1 MTSHLFQTY
10 GRRNI
15 EFVKGKGTKAID
27 NNGKQYLDFTSG
39 IGVCNLGHC
48 HPTVM
53 KAVQEQLK
61 DIWHISNLFTS
72 SLQEE
77 VASLLTENIA
87 LDYVFFC
94 NSGAEANE
102 AALKLARKH
111 TGKSL
116 VVTCEQ
122 SFHGRTFGTMSAT
135 GQNKVKE
142 GFGPLLP
149 SFLHT
154 PFNDIKALK
163 EVMNEEVAAVMVEAV
178 QGEGGV
184 IPADLSFLKEI
195 EALCKKFGSLFIIDE
210 VQTGIGRT
218 GTLFAYEQMGIKPD
232 IVTVAKALGN
242 GIPVGAMIGR
252 KELGTSF
259 PAGSHGSTFGGN
271 YVAMAAAKEV
281 LQITKKPSFLKEVKE
296 KGEYVLQKLQEELQH
311 VECIQNIRGKGLMVG
326 IECTHEVAS
335 FIEQLEKEGLL
346 VLQAGP
352 NVIRLLPPLIVT
364 NEELEQA
371 VYMIKK
377 VVCTKKRINYIRG
390 KFHVNCTSTEIKYE
404 RSFNIRRIN
413 ERRNYF
419 FN

>member
-10 GRRNI
+10 GRRTI
-15 EFVKGKGTKAID
+15 EFVKGNGAKVID
-27 NNGKQYLDFTSG
+27 KSGEQYLDFTSG

-48 HPTVM
+48 HPTVV
-53 KAVQEQLK
+53 KAVEKQLRN
-61 DIWHISNLFTS
+61 IWHISNLFTN

-77 VASLLTENIA
+77 VASLLTEDTA
-87 LDYVFFC
+87 LDHVFFC

-135 GQNKVKE
+135 GQDKVKG

-149 SFLHT
+149 SFLHI
-154 PFNDIKALK
+154 PFNDIRALE
-163 EVMNEEVAAVMVEAV
+163 EVMNEEVAAVMVEV
-178 QGEGGV
+178 IQGEGGV
-184 IPADLSFLKEI
+184 ILADPSFLKEI
-195 EALCKKFGSLFIIDE
+195 EKLCNEYNALFIIDE

-218 GTLFAYEQMGIKPD
+218 GTLFAYEQMGIVPD
-232 IVTVAKALGN
+232 IVTIAKALGN

-252 KELGTSF
+252 KELGSSF
-259 PAGSHGSTFGGN
+259 TAGSHGSTFGGN
-271 YVAMAAAKEV
+271 YIAMTAAKEV
-281 LQITKKPSFLKEVKE
+281 LQFIKEQSFFKEVQE
-296 KGEYVLQKLQEELQH
+296 KGEYVLKKLQEELRH
-311 VECIQNIRGKGLMVG
+311 VECVQNIRGKGLMIG
-326 IECTHEVAS
+326 IECKHEVANV
-335 FIEQLEKEGLL
+335 IEQLEKAGLL

-371 VYMIKK
+371 IYMIKR
-377 VVCTKKRINYIRG
+377 VVCTKNASII
-390 KFHVNCTSTEIKYE
+390 
-404 RSFNIRRIN
+404 
-413 ERRNYF
+413 
-419 FN
+419 

>member
-10 GRRNI
+10 GRRDA
-15 EFVKGKGTKAID
+15 EFVKGNGTKVID
-27 NNGKQYLDFTSG
+27 KNGKQYLDFTSG

-48 HPTVM
+48 HPTVV
-53 KAVQEQLK
+53 KALEKQVGE
-61 DIWHISNLFTS
+61 IWHISNLFTHS
-72 SLQEE
+72 SQEE
-77 VASLLTENIA
+77 VASLLTEGTP

-102 AALKLARKH
+102 AALKLARRH
-111 TGKSL
+111 TRKSL
-116 VVTCEQ
+116 IVTCER

-149 SFLHT
+149 SFLHI

-163 EVMNEEVAAVMVEAV
+163 EVMNEEVAAIMVEVV

-184 IPADLSFLKEI
+184 VPANLSFLKEI
-195 EALCKKFGSLFIIDE
+195 ETLCKKHGSLFIIDE

-218 GTLFAYEQMGIKPD
+218 GTLFAYEQMGIEPD

-259 PAGSHGSTFGGN
+259 TAGSHGSTFGGN
-271 YVAMAAAKEV
+271 YIAMAAAKEV
-281 LQITKKPSFLKEVKE
+281 LQVSKKPSFLKEVQE
-296 KGEYVLQKLQEELQH
+296 KGEYVLAKLQEELQH
-311 VECIQNIRGKGLMVG
+311 VECIQNIRGKGLMIGV
-326 IECTHEVAS
+326 ECNHEVSS
-335 FIEQLEKEGLL
+335 FIEQLENEGLL

-352 NVIRLLPPLIVT
+352 NVMRLLPPLIVT

-377 VVCTKKRINYIRG
+377 VVCTKN
-390 KFHVNCTSTEIKYE
+390 VSTI
-404 RSFNIRRIN
+404 
-413 ERRNYF
+413 
-419 FN
+419 

>member
-1 MTSHLFQTY
+1 VYWNDGNERREYCMTSHLFQTY
-10 GRRNI
+10 GRRTI
-15 EFVKGKGTKAID
+15 EFVKGTGTKVID
-27 NNGKQYLDFTSG
+27 NNGKEYLDFTSG

-48 HPTVM
+48 HPTVL
-53 KAVQEQLK
+53 KGVQDQLD
-61 DIWHISNLFTS
+61 DIWHISNLFTN

-77 VASLLTENIA
+77 VASLLTENRA

-116 VVTCEQ
+116 VVTCQQ

-135 GQNKVKE
+135 GQDKVKE

-149 SFLHT
+149 SFLHI
-154 PFNDIKALK
+154 PFNDIKALE
-163 EVMNEEVAAVMVEAV
+163 EVMNEEVAAVMVEVV

-195 EALCKKFGSLFIIDE
+195 ETLCNKFGSLFIIDE

-218 GTLFAYEQMGIKPD
+218 GTLFAYEQVRIEPD

-242 GIPVGAMIGR
+242 GVPVGAMIGR

-259 PAGSHGSTFGGN
+259 TAGSHGSTFGGN
-271 YVAMAAAKEV
+271 YIAMAAAKEV
-281 LQITKKPSFLKEVKE
+281 LQVSKKLSFLKEVQE
-296 KGEYVLQKLQEELQH
+296 KGEYVLEKLQEELQH
-311 VECIQNIRGKGLMVG
+311 VECIQNIRGKGLMIG
-326 IECTHEVAS
+326 IECKHEVAS
-335 FIEQLEKEGLL
+335 FIEQLENEGLL

-371 VYMIKK
+371 VYIIKK
-377 VVCTKKRINYIRG
+377 VVCTKNVSII
-390 KFHVNCTSTEIKYE
+390 
-404 RSFNIRRIN
+404 
-413 ERRNYF
+413 
-419 FN
+419 

>member
-10 GRRNI
+10 GRRTI
-15 EFVKGKGTKAID
+15 EFVKGNGTTVID
-27 NNGKQYLDFTSG
+27 KNGTQYLDFTSG

-48 HPTVM
+48 HPTVV
-53 KAVQEQLK
+53 KAVENQIGN
-61 DIWHISNLFTS
+61 IWHISNLFTN

-77 VASLLTENIA
+77 VASLLTEDTA

-116 VVTCEQ
+116 VVTCKQ
-122 SFHGRTFGTMSAT
+122 SFHGRTFGTMSAS
-135 GQNKVKE
+135 GQDKVKE

-154 PFNDIKALK
+154 PFNDIQALE
-163 EVMNEEVAAVMVEAV
+163 EVMNEEVAAVMVEVV

-184 IPADLSFLKEI
+184 ILADPSFLKKI
-195 EALCKKFGSLFIIDE
+195 EKLCNEYNALFIIDE
-210 VQTGIGRT
+210 IQTGIGRT
-218 GTLFAYEQMGIKPD
+218 GTLFAYEQMGIGPD
-232 IVTVAKALGN
+232 IVTIAKALGN

-252 KELGTSF
+252 KELGSSF
-259 PAGSHGSTFGGN
+259 TAGSHGSTFGGN
-271 YVAMAAAKEV
+271 YIAMTAVKEV
-281 LQITKKPSFLKEVKE
+281 LQCIKEQSFFKEVQE
-296 KGEYVLQKLQEELQH
+296 KGEYVLKKLQEELRH
-311 VECIQNIRGKGLMVG
+311 VECVQNIRGKGLMIG
-326 IECTHEVAS
+326 IECKHEVAN
-335 FIEQLEKEGLL
+335 FIEQLEKAGLL

-371 VYMIKK
+371 VYMIKE
-377 VVCTKKRINYIRG
+377 VVCTKNASII
-390 KFHVNCTSTEIKYE
+390 
-404 RSFNIRRIN
+404 
-413 ERRNYF
+413 
-419 FN
+419 

>member
-10 GRRNI
+10 GRREI
-15 EFVKGKGTKAID
+15 EFLKGNGAKVID
-27 NNGKQYLDFTSG
+27 KSGEQYLDFTSG

-48 HPTVM
+48 HPTVV
-53 KAVQEQLK
+53 KAVEKQLRN
-61 DIWHISNLFTS
+61 IWHISNLFTN

-77 VASLLTENIA
+77 VASLLTEDTV
-87 LDYVFFC
+87 LDHVFFC

-135 GQNKVKE
+135 GQDKVKE

-149 SFLHT
+149 SFLHI
-154 PFNDIKALK
+154 PFNDIRALE
-163 EVMNEEVAAVMVEAV
+163 EVMNEEVAAVMVEV
-178 QGEGGV
+178 IQGEGGV
-184 IPADLSFLKEI
+184 ILADPSFLKEI
-195 EALCKKFGSLFIIDE
+195 EKLCNQYNALFIIDE

-218 GTLFAYEQMGIKPD
+218 GTLFAYEQMGIVPD
-232 IVTVAKALGN
+232 IVTIAKALGN

-252 KELGTSF
+252 KELGSSF
-259 PAGSHGSTFGGN
+259 TAGSHGSTFGGN
-271 YVAMAAAKEV
+271 YIAMTAAKEV
-281 LQITKKPSFLKEVKE
+281 LQFIKEQSFFKEVQE
-296 KGEYVLQKLQEELQH
+296 KGEYVLKKLQEELRH
-311 VECIQNIRGKGLMVG
+311 VECVQNIRGKGLMIG
-326 IECTHEVAS
+326 IECKHQVANV
-335 FIEQLEKEGLL
+335 IEQLEKAGLL

-377 VVCTKKRINYIRG
+377 VVCTKNASII
-390 KFHVNCTSTEIKYE
+390 
-404 RSFNIRRIN
+404 
-413 ERRNYF
+413 
-419 FN
+419 

>member
-10 GRRNI
+10 GRRTI
-15 EFVKGKGTKAID
+15 EFVKGNGAKVID
-27 NNGKQYLDFTSG
+27 KSGEQYLDFTSG

-48 HPTVM
+48 HPTVV
-53 KAVQEQLK
+53 KAVEKQLRN
-61 DIWHISNLFTS
+61 IWHISNLFTN

-77 VASLLTENIA
+77 VALLLTEDTA
-87 LDYVFFC
+87 LDHVFFC

-135 GQNKVKE
+135 GQDKVKG

-149 SFLHT
+149 SFLHI
-154 PFNDIKALK
+154 PFNDIRALE
-163 EVMNEEVAAVMVEAV
+163 EVMNEEVAAVMVEV
-178 QGEGGV
+178 IQGEGGV
-184 IPADLSFLKEI
+184 ILADPSFLKEI
-195 EALCKKFGSLFIIDE
+195 EKLCNEYNALFIIDE

-218 GTLFAYEQMGIKPD
+218 GTLFAYEQMGIVPD
-232 IVTVAKALGN
+232 IVTIAKALGN

-252 KELGTSF
+252 KELGSSF
-259 PAGSHGSTFGGN
+259 TAGSHGSTFGGN
-271 YVAMAAAKEV
+271 YIAMTAAKEV
-281 LQITKKPSFLKEVKE
+281 LQFIKEQSFFKEVQE
-296 KGEYVLQKLQEELQH
+296 KGEYVLKKLQEELRH
-311 VECIQNIRGKGLMVG
+311 VECVQNIRGKGLMIG
-326 IECTHEVAS
+326 IECKHEVANV
-335 FIEQLEKEGLL
+335 IEQLEKAGLL

-371 VYMIKK
+371 IYMIKR
-377 VVCTKKRINYIRG
+377 VVCTKNASII
-390 KFHVNCTSTEIKYE
+390 
-404 RSFNIRRIN
+404 
-413 ERRNYF
+413 
-419 FN
+419 

>member
-10 GRRNI
+10 GRREI
-15 EFVKGKGTKAID
+15 EFLKGNGAKVID
-27 NNGKQYLDFTSG
+27 KSGEQYLDFTSG

-48 HPTVM
+48 HPTVV
-53 KAVQEQLK
+53 KAVEKQLGN
-61 DIWHISNLFTS
+61 IWHISNLFTN

-77 VASLLTENIA
+77 VASLLTEDTA
-87 LDYVFFC
+87 LDHVFFC

-135 GQNKVKE
+135 GQDKVKE

-149 SFLHT
+149 SFLHI
-154 PFNDIKALK
+154 PFNDIRALE
-163 EVMNEEVAAVMVEAV
+163 EVMNEEVAAVMVEV
-178 QGEGGV
+178 IQGEGGV
-184 IPADLSFLKEI
+184 ILADPSFLKEI
-195 EALCKKFGSLFIIDE
+195 EKLCNQYNALFIIDE

-218 GTLFAYEQMGIKPD
+218 GTLFAYEQMGIVPD
-232 IVTVAKALGN
+232 IVTIAKALGN

-252 KELGTSF
+252 KELGSSF
-259 PAGSHGSTFGGN
+259 TAGSHGSTFGGN
-271 YVAMAAAKEV
+271 YIAMTTAKEV
-281 LQITKKPSFLKEVKE
+281 LQFIKEQSFFKEVQE
-296 KGEYVLQKLQEELQH
+296 KGEYVLKKLQEELRH
-311 VECIQNIRGKGLMVG
+311 VECVQNIRGKGLMIG
-326 IECTHEVAS
+326 IECKHEVANV
-335 FIEQLEKEGLL
+335 IEQLEKAGLL

-371 VYMIKK
+371 IYMIKR
-377 VVCTKKRINYIRG
+377 VVCTKNASII
-390 KFHVNCTSTEIKYE
+390 
-404 RSFNIRRIN
+404 
-413 ERRNYF
+413 
-419 FN
+419 

>member
-10 GRRNI
+10 GRREI
-15 EFVKGKGTKAID
+15 EFLKGNGAKVID
-27 NNGKQYLDFTSG
+27 KSGEQYLDFTSG

-48 HPTVM
+48 HPTVV
-53 KAVQEQLK
+53 KAVEKQLRN
-61 DIWHISNLFTS
+61 IWHISNLFTN

-77 VASLLTENIA
+77 VASLLTEDTV
-87 LDYVFFC
+87 LDHVFFC

-135 GQNKVKE
+135 GQDKVKE

-149 SFLHT
+149 SFLHI
-154 PFNDIKALK
+154 PFNDIRALE
-163 EVMNEEVAAVMVEAV
+163 EVMNEEVAAVMVEV
-178 QGEGGV
+178 IQGEGGV
-184 IPADLSFLKEI
+184 ILADPSFLKEI
-195 EALCKKFGSLFIIDE
+195 EKLCNQYNALFIIDE

-218 GTLFAYEQMGIKPD
+218 GTLFAYEQMGIVPD
-232 IVTVAKALGN
+232 IVTIAKALGN

-252 KELGTSF
+252 KELGSSF
-259 PAGSHGSTFGGN
+259 TAGAHGSTFGGN
-271 YVAMAAAKEV
+271 YIAMTAAKEV
-281 LQITKKPSFLKEVKE
+281 LQFIKEQSFFKEVQE
-296 KGEYVLQKLQEELQH
+296 KGEYVLKKLQEELRH
-311 VECIQNIRGKGLMVG
+311 VECVQNIRGKGLMIG
-326 IECTHEVAS
+326 IECKHEVANV
-335 FIEQLEKEGLL
+335 IEQLEKAGLL

-377 VVCTKKRINYIRG
+377 VVCTKNASII
-390 KFHVNCTSTEIKYE
+390 
-404 RSFNIRRIN
+404 
-413 ERRNYF
+413 
-419 FN
+419 

>member
-10 GRRNI
+10 GRRTI
-15 EFVKGKGTKAID
+15 DFVKGNGAKVID
-27 NNGKQYLDFTSG
+27 KSGEQYLDFTSG

-48 HPTVM
+48 HPKVV
-53 KAVQEQLK
+53 KAVEKQLRN
-61 DIWHISNLFTS
+61 IWHISNLFTN

-77 VASLLTENIA
+77 VASLLTEDTA
-87 LDYVFFC
+87 LDHVFFC

-135 GQNKVKE
+135 GQDKVKG

-149 SFLHT
+149 SFLHI
-154 PFNDIKALK
+154 PFNDIRALE
-163 EVMNEEVAAVMVEAV
+163 EVMNEEVAAVMVEV
-178 QGEGGV
+178 IQGEGGV
-184 IPADLSFLKEI
+184 ILADPSFLKEI
-195 EALCKKFGSLFIIDE
+195 EKLCNEYNALFIIDE

-218 GTLFAYEQMGIKPD
+218 GTLFAYEQMGIVPD
-232 IVTVAKALGN
+232 IVTIAKALGN

-252 KELGTSF
+252 KELGSSF
-259 PAGSHGSTFGGN
+259 TAGSHGSTFGGN
-271 YVAMAAAKEV
+271 YIAMTAAKEV
-281 LQITKKPSFLKEVKE
+281 LQFIKEQSFFKEVQE
-296 KGEYVLQKLQEELQH
+296 KGEYVLKKLQEELRH
-311 VECIQNIRGKGLMVG
+311 VECVQNIRGKGLMIG
-326 IECTHEVAS
+326 IECKHEVANV
-335 FIEQLEKEGLL
+335 IEQLEKAGLL

-371 VYMIKK
+371 IYMIKR
-377 VVCTKKRINYIRG
+377 VVCTKNASII
-390 KFHVNCTSTEIKYE
+390 
-404 RSFNIRRIN
+404 
-413 ERRNYF
+413 
-419 FN
+419 

>member
-10 GRRNI
+10 GRRTI
-15 EFVKGKGTKAID
+15 EFVKGNGTTVID
-27 NNGKQYLDFTSG
+27 KNGTQYLDFTSG

-48 HPTVM
+48 HPTVV
-53 KAVQEQLK
+53 KAVENQIGN
-61 DIWHISNLFTS
+61 IWHISNLFTN

-77 VASLLTENIA
+77 VASLLTEDTA

-116 VVTCEQ
+116 VVTCKQ
-122 SFHGRTFGTMSAT
+122 SFHGRTFGTMSAS
-135 GQNKVKE
+135 GQDKVKE

-154 PFNDIKALK
+154 PFNDIQALE
-163 EVMNEEVAAVMVEAV
+163 EVMNEEVAAVMVEVV

-184 IPADLSFLKEI
+184 ILADPSFLKKI
-195 EALCKKFGSLFIIDE
+195 EKLCNEYNALFIIDE
-210 VQTGIGRT
+210 IQTGIGRT
-218 GTLFAYEQMGIKPD
+218 GTLFAYEQMGIGPD
-232 IVTVAKALGN
+232 IVTIAKALGN

-252 KELGTSF
+252 KELGSSF
-259 PAGSHGSTFGGN
+259 TAGSHGSTFGGN
-271 YVAMAAAKEV
+271 YIAMTAAKEV
-281 LQITKKPSFLKEVKE
+281 LQCIKEQSFFKEVQE
-296 KGEYVLQKLQEELQH
+296 KGEYVLKKLQEELRH
-311 VECIQNIRGKGLMVG
+311 VECVQNIRGKGLMIG
-326 IECTHEVAS
+326 IECKHEVAN
-335 FIEQLEKEGLL
+335 FIEQLEKAGLL

-371 VYMIKK
+371 VYMIKE
-377 VVCTKKRINYIRG
+377 VVCTKNASII
-390 KFHVNCTSTEIKYE
+390 
-404 RSFNIRRIN
+404 
-413 ERRNYF
+413 
-419 FN
+419 